1 MRWQVIP
8 LSSSTIVSFDT
19 PLHVAVNAGH
29 QDIVT
34 ILCERKAKLN
44 LVNGKNE
51 TPLALANRSG
61 KQIPKSTT
69 HSLYKKKNI
78 NTHALL
84 SRMRKSCKE

>member
-44 LVNGKNE
+44 LLNGKNE

-69 HSLYKKKNI
+69 NSLYKTKYQYTCSPLKNEKK
-78 NTHALL
+78 L
-84 SRMRKSCKE
+84 